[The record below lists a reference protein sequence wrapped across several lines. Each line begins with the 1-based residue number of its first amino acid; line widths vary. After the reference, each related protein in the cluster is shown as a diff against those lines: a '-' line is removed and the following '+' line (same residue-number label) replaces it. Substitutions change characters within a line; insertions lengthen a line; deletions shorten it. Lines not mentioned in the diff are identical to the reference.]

1 MKFTNTGLDKIID
14 DVVFQLSKFDDSNLN
29 TFENELFDLAFLKRS
44 DKNQFYILGGGY
56 STSDKTNSILEFIRK
71 KEKKIGEYKK
81 NTNLKQ
87 CLFLVTNDLYESSSC
102 SISDINLLKKEN
114 YVFEKIVLYNETTTQ
129 YNIIK

>member
-1 MKFTNTGLDKIID
+1 MKFTNTGLDKLID

-44 DKNQFYILGGGY
+44 DKNQFYILGGEY

-81 NTNLKQ
+81 NTNLK
-87 CLFLVTNDLYESSSC
+87 
-102 SISDINLLKKEN
+102 
-114 YVFEKIVLYNETTTQ
+114 
-129 YNIIK
+129 